1 MRQQGRGFTLIE
13 LMITVVVVGILAAI
27 AIPSYRDYVR
37 RTACEDAKGA
47 LTGLANAM
55 ERYRAQ
61 QGDYLDAATAGADT
75 GAPAIFATQ
84 SPVDGTPKQF
94 NLTISAASASTYT
107 VTATPIAGS
116 LLAGQGTLTLSSAG
130 VRGGNAPLGNM
141 WGSCRGI

>member
-1 MRQQGRGFTLIE
+1 MQRKNRGFTLIE
-13 LMITVVVVGILAAI
+13 LMITAVVIGILAGI
-27 AIPSYRDYVR
+27 AFPSYQNYVR
-37 RTACEDAKGA
+37 RNACEDAKGA

-61 QGDYLDAATAGADT
+61 QSTYEDAAAAGEDT

-84 SPVDGTPKQF
+84 SPVDGTPKHF
-94 NLTISAASASTYT
+94 NLTISAATANTYT

-116 LLAGQGTLTLSSAG
+116 LLAGRGTLTLSSAG
-130 VRGGNAPLGNM
+130 VRGGTGDLANM